1 MIIKAIQQ
9 GTQGACMLAQA
20 EVVNKEK
27 KKNAD
32 SANTTGMDQ
41 ERMLFCVL
49 NHPMDAETHNISPGE
64 LK

>member
-1 MIIKAIQQ
+1 
-9 GTQGACMLAQA
+9 MLAQA

>member
-1 MIIKAIQQ
+1 
-9 GTQGACMLAQA
+9 MLAQA

-41 ERMLFCVL
+41 ERILYGVL
-49 NHPMDAETHNISPGE
+49 YHPMDAETHAHPPPGE
-64 LK
+64 

>member
-9 GTQGACMLAQA
+9 GTQGACMLALA

-32 SANTTGMDQ
+32 SANTTGMD
-41 ERMLFCVL
+41 
-49 NHPMDAETHNISPGE
+49 
-64 LK
+64 